1 MVEGKQAAVRS
12 RTWEEQG
19 GAWPLHVRGRLLHI
33 RDWFLHVRGRL
44 LHVRAEGGG
53 GRGRRGEGAAGGR
66 REEQEGAFYVYLG
79 EPRT

>member
-12 RTWEEQG
+12 RTWEEQER
-19 GAWPLHVRGRLLHI
+19 AWPV
-33 RDWFLHVRGRL
+33 HVRGRL
-44 LHVRAEGGG
+44 LHVRAEEGG
-53 GRGRRGEGAAGGR
+53 GRDRRGEGAAGGR